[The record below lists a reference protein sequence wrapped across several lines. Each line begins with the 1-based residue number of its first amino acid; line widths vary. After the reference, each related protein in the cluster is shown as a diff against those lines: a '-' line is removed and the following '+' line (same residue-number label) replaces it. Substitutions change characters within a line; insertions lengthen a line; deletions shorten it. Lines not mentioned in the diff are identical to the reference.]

1 MKRYV
6 KADTY
11 TYDELVE
18 DTKYILKQYGWELKD
33 IDIKL
38 NHSTMTMYSPSFE
51 VTAGY
56 SVDHIKGK
64 DGYNH
69 AYTNCYLIELHKNLD
84 VEKLYGLQRQL
95 LALWNDIDEAMEI
108 GE

>member
-1 MKRYV
+1 MKQYI
-6 KADTY
+6 KSNEY
-11 TYDELVE
+11 TYDEMVD

-33 IDIKL
+33 ININL
-38 NHSTMTMYSPSFE
+38 NHSTITMYSPIFN
-51 VTAGY
+51 TLAGY
-56 SVDHIKGK
+56 SVDHIKGRA
-64 DGYNH
+64 GGQH

-108 GE
+108 E